1 MSLEERNRRPRHI
14 KRGKDLRRH
23 VKERDDRREAKKE
36 IFNAKNR

>member
-1 MSLEERNRRPRHI
+1 MSLAEKERRPRHI

-23 VKERDDRREAKKE
+23 VKERDDRKEAKKE